1 MATRLRHVPIAPDED
16 RRQTEG
22 DVLRSLVDGL
32 IAEDLFGFR
41 SRARIGSVAG
51 ALYLPLAGDERHVQV
66 GLGADPRRLDLGSRT
81 VVFRS
86 RPATTLQPYRLSRP
100 PVLLLGPE
108 GAGGPIPLTPRELL
122 EVVVDGLA
130 DDRPANLDEVLEGL
144 ELAVT
149 QGAVLRGAEWAW
161 GRVASRAVA
170 RPTLLDWEAL
180 TALGDR
186 PFHPTGRARCGWD
199 QARYRRYSPAAD
211 RPFAL
216 DWVAV
221 RRDHLESG
229 SVERLAEALSSA
241 RVSRRGETARRP
253 ASAPPD
259 RDPAPA
265 DALLSVDERMA
276 LESALSAA
284 GVDGPDHVVLPVHPW
299 QHAHVLSD
307 VFADEWRRGVCVP
320 VARGLGAFR
329 ATAATRT
336 LMPDARELHRPSPTE
351 GPVHVKLPL
360 GISTL
365 GAVRLLPPRYLA
377 NAARAQRMLE
387 VAAGRHPALE
397 GRLHVCDE
405 QAWWAFCPP
414 DPGADRYA
422 DKPGHLGCLLR
433 VWPDDVGSN
442 LVPLGAL
449 GVVNPEDG
457 SAPGL
462 ARLVADRGED
472 PASPAA
478 ALAVFDDVARV
489 VSEVALV
496 SYGLGFMP
504 ELHGQNAVLACEGGR
519 VSGVVLRDHD
529 TVRLHRPW
537 LAAAGL
543 PDPAYDVKP
552 GTPNSLWASSP
563 EELLG
568 WFQTLAVE
576 VAFQAIGRAL
586 NSAYGVAED
595 TVWRRLADVVR
606 AARSGVE
613 LPPAAAEVTE
623 RQLFHAA
630 NWPTKLVL
638 GPLLARVGTGGG
650 SMPSGTGRAGN
661 PFLAGDDRAAELAE
675 HAAVERL
682 VNCFLR
688 ESGVDPVLV
697 GSTVTIPF
705 ARTGR
710 AVVGSLAYRSPL
722 GHHRFRPGFTLRTG
736 EAVGRADLVRLVAA
750 ELGAQDP
757 GAQDSDASKAFEA
770 FVADSAAKSRASLER
785 LPVTGTVDP
794 WHAPNP
800 FLAAEQSLRIGH
812 PFHPAPKASLGFTPD
827 DLERYAPELGASFP
841 LHWFAVDPERMAEDR
856 LETVRSLDPPPALSD
871 AAATQLGGGR
881 ATWPLLPCH
890 PWQAAHLTR
899 LPVVQDLIAAGALVA
914 LGPLG
919 SDVFPTASVRTVW
932 DPASGR
938 QLKLPLSVRIT
949 NFLRENSRE
958 QVRRSLDASR
968 ALAALGDLDV
978 AVDGPPG
985 AFGVLHELGFRR
997 LVAPAGCSER
1007 DAEALGAASA
1017 VLYREGPAIAGA
1029 ASPMVVAAL
1038 LEPDPVDGVP
1048 PLVRAVQQTG
1058 RDAAASRTWLGRY
1071 LELSLRP
1078 LTRLLVRHGIGLEA
1092 HTQNSL
1098 VVLDDGWPAR
1108 FVVRDLEGTSLNR
1121 DNPRVLG
1128 RFGAV
1133 ISADSPSLYGE
1144 PEVWQRFSY
1153 YVLVNHLGQVV
1164 ATLAEHLGP
1173 SEAELWDLAAARLAD
1188 EAVRHGSDPAA
1199 APLRHLLDAAE
1210 LPAKA
1215 NLVSVLEGHGERPT
1229 WIGIP
1234 NPLRT
1239 PRHS

>member
-1 MATRLRHVPIAPDED
+1 MATRLNNVPLAPDED

-51 ALYLPLAGDERHVQV
+51 ALYLPLTGDERHVQV
-66 GLGADPRRLDLGSRT
+66 GLGADA
-81 VVFRS
+81 VVFRA
-86 RPATTLQPYRLSRP
+86 RPAPTLQPYRLSRP

-108 GAGGPIPLTPRELL
+108 GTGGPIPLNPRELL

-130 DDRPANLDEVLEGL
+130 DDPPVNLDEVLEGL

-149 QGAVLRGAEWAW
+149 HGAVLRGAEWTW
-161 GRVASRAVA
+161 GRVASRSVA

-186 PFHPTGRARCGWD
+186 PFHPTARARSGWD

-229 SVERLAEALSSA
+229 SVDRLAEALSLA
-241 RVSRRGETARRP
+241 RVTRRGETARRQE
-253 ASAPPD
+253 SALPE
-259 RDPAPA
+259 RDPSPA
-265 DALLSVDERMA
+265 DALLPVDERTA

-284 GVDGPDHVVLPVHPW
+284 GLDGQDHVVLPVHPW
-299 QHAHVLSD
+299 QHAHVLSG
-307 VFADEWRRGVCVP
+307 VFADEWRNGVCVP

-329 ATAATRT
+329 PTAATRT
-336 LMPDARELHRPSPTE
+336 LVPDR
-351 GPVHVKLPL
+351 GPANSVHVKLPV

-365 GAVRLLPPRYLA
+365 GAVRVLPPRYLA
-377 NAARAQRMLE
+377 NGARAQRMLQ
-387 VAAGRHPALE
+387 VAATWHPALE
-397 GRLHVCDE
+397 DRLHVCDE
-405 QAWWAFCPP
+405 QAWWAFAPP
-414 DPGADRYA
+414 GHGEDRYA

-433 VWPDDVGSN
+433 VWPDGIGPS

-489 VSEVALV
+489 VSEVALAC
-496 SYGLGFMP
+496 YGFGFLP

-519 VSGVVLRDHD
+519 VSGIVLRDHD

-543 PDPAYDVKP
+543 PDPGYDVKP
-552 GTPNSLWASSP
+552 GAPNSLWASSP

-568 WFQTLAVE
+568 WFQTLTVE
-576 VAFQAIGRAL
+576 VAFGAIGRAL
-586 NSAYGVAED
+586 HSAYGVAED

-613 LPPAAAEVTE
+613 LPPAAAEVTD

-710 AVVGSLAYRSPL
+710 AVVASLAYSSPL
-722 GHHRFRPGFTLRTG
+722 GHHRLRPGFTLRTG
-736 EAVGRADLVRLVAA
+736 EAVGRADLARLVAT
-750 ELGAQDP
+750 ELGAGDP
-757 GAQDSDASKAFEA
+757 AVKAFEA
-770 FVADSAAKSRASLER
+770 FVADSAVKSRAFLER

-800 FLAAEQSLRIGH
+800 FVAAEQSLRVGH

-841 LHWFAVDPERMAEDR
+841 LHWFAVDPDRLQEGRMA
-856 LETVRSLDPPPALSD
+856 TVRSLDPPPALSD
-871 AAATQLGGGR
+871 AAATQLGGER

-890 PWQAAHLTR
+890 PWQAAHIAR
-899 LPVVQDLIAAGALVA
+899 LPVARDLIAAGSLVP

-919 SDVFPTASVRTVW
+919 PDVFPTASVRTVW

-938 QLKLPLSVRIT
+938 QLKLALSVQIT
-949 NFLRENSRE
+949 NFLRENSAE

-968 ALAALGDLDV
+968 ALAVLGDLDT
-978 AVDGPPG
+978 AVDGPAG
-985 AFGVLHELGFRR
+985 SFGVLHELGFRR
-997 LVAPAGCSER
+997 LVAPDGCPAG

-1017 VLYREGPAIAGA
+1017 VLYREGPPIAGA

-1058 RDAAASRTWLGRY
+1058 RGEAASRAWLARY
-1071 LELSLRP
+1071 LDLSLRP

-1098 VVLDDGWPAR
+1098 VALDDGWPAR
-1108 FVVRDLEGTSLNR
+1108 FLARDLEGTSLNR
-1121 DNPRVLG
+1121 DNPRVLD

-1133 ISADSPSLYGE
+1133 VAADSPALYGE
-1144 PEVWQRFSY
+1144 AEAWRRFAY
-1153 YVLVNHLGQVV
+1153 YVLVNHLGQLV

-1173 SEAELWDLAAARLAD
+1173 SEAELWSLAGARLAD

-1199 APLRHLLDAAE
+1199 APLRALLDAAE

-1229 WIGIP
+1229 WISIP

-1239 PRHS
+1239 PRRS